1 MSFQMHPLDEIVYME
16 LHSGEGDSVAAGEPC
31 GEIESTR
38 SVSDIYAPVTGEIT
52 AINPAVIDQPKVI
65 NDDPYGQ
72 GWIFKVRLEGE
83 PADLLDPIAYGK
95 LIEES

>member
-1 MSFQMHPLDEIVYME
+1 MSFQMHALDEIVYME

-38 SVSDIYAPVTGEIT
+38 SVSDIYATVTGEIT

-72 GWIFKVRLEGE
+72 GWISSRSGWRAS
-83 PADLLDPIAYGK
+83 PPTCSTRSPT
-95 LIEES
+95 ES